1 MIFFSLY
8 LVSPVAQAINPLLT
22 VVAGS
27 SVTIGFYA
35 SAVQPIRSDDITW
48 WHNQDEITSG
58 LFDSWKRSLF
68 IPSVATSDNGTYK
81 FSVSLGT
88 GSLQATTAATVEL
101 IVVISKTISSFSLLV
116 LPNSSSL
123 SS

>member
-1 MIFFSLY
+1 MIFFSFY

-48 WHNQDEITSG
+48 RLNQDEITSG
-58 LFDSWKRSLF
+58 LFGSLKRSLF
-68 IPSVATSDNGTYK
+68 IPSVAASDNGTYR
-81 FSVSLGT
+81 FVVTVGT
-88 GSLQATTAATVEL
+88 GVLQATTAATVEL
-101 IVVISKTISSFSLLV
+101 IVISKLFLL
-116 LPNSSSL
+116 SL
-123 SS
+123 SLPLNQLLLRYN